1 MLCFREKT
9 TPHRLIRRTNA
20 VAKTVLVVAK
30 SESNVQFVLH
40 RSESVIEPGDRIVFL
55 VRTQLD
61 VRMGLLSEIASME
74 TGLDT
79 GPAWKDQ
86 TMRFP
91 WEEQKVWAEQ
101 NLAQPMRRALSRM
114 GLEVEVDLYW
124 RFLNCVLKRYL
135 ENGEISLILVGT
147 SSWLDRLKIVPISLR
162 NWFVRRLPGPLSKKK
177 ASETVFSTS

>member
-1 MLCFREKT
+1 
-9 TPHRLIRRTNA
+9 
-20 VAKTVLVVAK
+20 
-30 SESNVQFVLH
+30 
-40 RSESVIEPGDRIVFL
+40 
-55 VRTQLD
+55 
-61 VRMGLLSEIASME
+61 ME

-91 WEEQKVWAEQ
+91 WEEQKVVGRQ
-101 NLAQPMRRALSRM
+101 KSRPAHAPSVKPM

-124 RFLNCVLKRYL
+124 RSLNCVLKRYL